1 MEKNFDVIVIG
12 AGSVGLPIAH
22 FLTLEGKKVLVL
34 EAEPS
39 VGQGQNKT
47 AIGGVR
53 ATHSDPAK
61 IVLCQESLKNFRR
74 WEETYG
80 YSIGWKK
87 GGYCFPVY
95 REKEEATLKS
105 LLPIQKNYGLNID
118 WIDADGIKEVVP
130 GINTDGLIGG
140 TYSPD
145 DGQVSPLLAAHA
157 LYKES
162 AERGCAYHFKEAVRD
177 IKINNGTI
185 KEVFT
190 DKGVYST
197 PVVVNAA
204 GAFARQVG
212 AFMGLDIPVI
222 PDSHEAGISAPM
234 EQFLDPLIVDM
245 RPGEEGKTDNFYFGQ
260 NHEGPIIFCY
270 TPSKLFTGNNRESTS
285 EFLPILAKR
294 MIDLIPRLKNMLIRR
309 VWRGLYPMTPDG
321 SPICGKVNEIE
332 GLYLAVGM
340 CGQGFMMG
348 PGIGKNMANL
358 ILNGKPLMEQDIFD
372 TVSFYR
378 DMYNSKKEALK

>member
-1 MEKNFDVIVIG
+1 
-12 AGSVGLPIAH
+12 L
-22 FLTLEGKKVLVL
+22 
-34 EAEPS
+34 
-39 VGQGQNKT
+39 
-47 AIGGVR
+47 
-53 ATHSDPAK
+53 K
-61 IVLCQESLKNFRR
+61 IFSR

-95 REKEEATLKS
+95 REREEATLKS

-118 WIDADGIKEVVP
+118 WIDANGIKKVIP
-130 GINTDGLIGG
+130 GINTDGLTGG

-157 LYKES
+157 LFKES
-162 AERGCAYHFKEAVRD
+162 VERGCTYHFKETVTD

-185 KEVFT
+185 KEVTT

-204 GAFARQVG
+204 GSSARQVG
-212 AFMGLDIPVI
+212 AMMGLDIPVT

-234 EQFLDPLIVDM
+234 EQFLGPLIVDM

-270 TPSKLFTGNNRESTS
+270 TPSKLFTGTNKESTS

-321 SPICGKVNEIE
+321 SPICGKVNEVE

-348 PGIGKNMANL
+348 PGVGKNIASL
-358 ILNGKPLMEQDIFD
+358 ILSGKPLMDQQIFD

-378 DMYNSKKEALK
+378 DIYNSKKEALK

>member
-12 AGSVGLPIAH
+12 AGSIGLPIAY
-22 FLTLEGKKVLVL
+22 FLSLEGVKVLVL
-34 EAEPS
+34 EAESS
-39 VGQGQNKT
+39 VGQGQNKA

-61 IVLCQESLKNFRR
+61 ILLCQESLKIFSR
-74 WEETYG
+74 WEETYS

-95 REKEEATLKS
+95 REKEEVTLKS

-118 WIDADGIKEVVP
+118 WIDADAIREIIP

-140 TYSPD
+140 IYSPD

-162 AERGCAYHFKEAVRD
+162 VDQGCTYHFKETVNK

-185 KEVFT
+185 KEVST
-190 DKGVYST
+190 NEGVYST

-204 GAFARQVG
+204 GAYARQVG
-212 AFMGLDIPVI
+212 AMMGLEIPVT

-234 EQFLDPLIVDM
+234 EQFLGPLIVDM

-270 TPSKLFTGNNRESTS
+270 TPSKLFTGTNRESTA

-294 MIDLIPRLKNMLIRR
+294 VINLIPRLKNMLIRR

-321 SPICGKVNEIE
+321 LPICGKVNEIE

-348 PGIGKNMANL
+348 PGIGKNMACL
-358 ILNGKPLMEQDIFD
+358 IVKGKPLMEQETFD

-378 DMYNSKKEALK
+378 DMYNSKREALK

>member
-12 AGSVGLPIAH
+12 AGSVGLPIAYS
-22 FLTLEGKKVLVL
+22 LTLEGQKVLVL
-34 EAEPS
+34 EAESS

-61 IVLCQESLKNFRR
+61 ILLCQESLKIFSR
-74 WEETYG
+74 WEETHG

-95 REKEEATLKS
+95 REKEETTLKN
-105 LLPIQKNYGLNID
+105 LLPIQKNFRLNID
-118 WIDADGIKEVVP
+118 WIDADGIREVIP
-130 GINTDGLIGG
+130 GINTNGLIGG

-145 DGQVSPLLAAHA
+145 DGQVSPLLAANA

-162 AERGCAYHFKEAVRD
+162 AERGCAYHFKETVTD

-185 KEVFT
+185 KEVST
-190 DKGVYST
+190 SKGVYCT

-204 GAFARQVG
+204 GAYAKQVG
-212 AFMGLDIPVI
+212 GFSGLDIPVT

-234 EQFLDPLIVDM
+234 EQFLGPLVVDM
-245 RPGEEGKTDNFYFGQ
+245 RPGEEDKTDNFYFGQ

-270 TPSKLFTGNNRESTS
+270 TPSKLFIGTNKESTS

-321 SPICGKVNEIE
+321 FPICGKVSEIE
-332 GLYLAVGM
+332 GMFLAVGM

-348 PGIGKNMANL
+348 PGVGRNMANL
-358 ILNGKPLMEQDIFD
+358 ILHGKPLMEQGVFD

-378 DMYNSKKEALK
+378 DIYNSKKEALK